1 MEYLIGSLLTLFVML
16 VLSRKAVA
24 ESKKNI
30 PLDVRYSQS
39 YTYDLLR
46 PVLPY
51 LIPDLK
57 DKKPTQSSKHIK
69 STQVRIIFTS
79 NEAYWIAGN
88 KLYVAEL
95 LNGSVSEESV
105 KEVDTMDMDKV
116 QLDKLVFIVEQ
127 LTEGL
132 TNDNSSSG
140 N

>member
-16 VLSRKAVA
+16 VLSRKANA
-24 ESKKNI
+24 EHKKNI
-30 PLDVRYSQS
+30 PVLVKYSQS
-39 YTYDLLR
+39 YTHDLLR

-51 LIPDLK
+51 LVPDLK
-57 DKKPTQSSKHIK
+57 DKKPTQASKHTK
-69 STQVRIIFTS
+69 STQVRVIFTS
-79 NEAYWIAGN
+79 TEAYWIAGN

-95 LNGSVSEESV
+95 LNGSVTEESV
-105 KEVDTMDMDKV
+105 KEVDTMNMDKV